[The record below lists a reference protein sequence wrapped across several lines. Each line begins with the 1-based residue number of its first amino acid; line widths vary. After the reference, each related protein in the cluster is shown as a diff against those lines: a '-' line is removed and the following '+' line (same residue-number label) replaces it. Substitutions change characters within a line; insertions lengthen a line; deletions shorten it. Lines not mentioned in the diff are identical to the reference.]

1 MAEAKHLNEIHLKG
15 FTHGFRMRYIT
26 ARPLKMLEAAIV
38 SAVTAT
44 TGFLMFYLMNDC
56 KPYGNGPTKNPI
68 QMYCDDGEYN
78 VIGAIWFQTPEQSV
92 RSLFH
97 DPPGSH
103 HLATLGKYIQ
113 NIHSTCV

>member
-1 MAEAKHLNEIHLKG
+1 
-15 FTHGFRMRYIT
+15 MRYIT

-103 HLATLGKYIQ
+103 HLATLGKYIH
-113 NIHSTCV
+113 NIHITCI